1 MSESQPVELIVYGD
15 FNCPF
20 SALASAR
27 VSRLERIG
35 AVRVDWRAV
44 EHAPNLP
51 PAGIEV
57 AGELASELQRELEQ
71 IRGLLSHSPLSSVL
85 TDVSVTGDTSR
96 MPTRTST
103 APDVQVA
110 SKLFNGF
117 ADRTRLAILLELADG
132 ERRVTDLVHA
142 LHGSQGNVSGHLA
155 CLKDCGLVVDRPEG
169 RQVFYRIAHP
179 EVYDV
184 LRSAEAL
191 LAVTGQAIE
200 LCANFGRKS

>member
-1 MSESQPVELIVYGD
+1 M
-15 FNCPF
+15 
-20 SALASAR
+20 
-27 VSRLERIG
+27 
-35 AVRVDWRAV
+35 
-44 EHAPNLP
+44 
-51 PAGIEV
+51 
-57 AGELASELQRELEQ
+57 
-71 IRGLLSHSPLSSVL
+71 
-85 TDVSVTGDTSR
+85 TDVSVTGDTLR

-103 APDVQVA
+103 VPDVQVA

-117 ADRTRLAILLELADG
+117 ADRTRLAILLHLADG

-142 LHGSQGNVSGHLA
+142 LDGSQGNVSGHLA
-155 CLKDCGLVVDRPEG
+155 CLKECGLVVDRPAG

-200 LCANFGRKS
+200 LCSNFEPKS